1 MWVEIVV
8 VVIVPL
14 GGFVLNALITKR
26 IDEVKELFFK
36 RLDEEKMNVST
47 NYVRKDLYDQAMKFH
62 VEHSDEKF
70 KGMMQMMTTQF
81 NNVEGKI
88 EELKNLINNKLNEKT
103 NH

>member
-1 MWVEIVV
+1 MWVEIIVLVV
-8 VVIVPL
+8 VPL
-14 GGFVLNALITKR
+14 GGFVLNAIITKR

-70 KGMMQMMTTQF
+70 KSMMQMMNTQF
-81 NNVEGKI
+81 DNVKDNI
-88 EELKNLINNKLNEKT
+88 EELKVIINEKIK
-103 NH
+103 N